1 MADRYDD
8 ELAERRAGGGRPK
21 RERGAGEAA
30 ATTGAGGG
38 ALPLQWADPPE
49 EPEAQSDPSVGRAEE
64 AVDDADPGE
73 QSGEVVE
80 LGATIDLTGRAARS
94 QADDLEVWSDV
105 LRRRPAEAARLTGH
119 PSAAG
124 ERITA
129 ARRRQS
135 GQPGLAGDDQSARGL
150 ATSPRR
156 PGSGPAAGADAAGA
170 DGARDGAGP
179 VGEPGAEPAA
189 GNVSR
194 LRPVP
199 PEPEPGRS
207 KGFGSDLATRV
218 ITGAVVAAGGLLVL
232 NAGPGPASVL
242 VALIVAFGVIEL
254 CGALRTQGYRPAGL
268 VALLGSVGLVLG
280 AYHGGE
286 PAFAATVAAVVP
298 ATLLW
303 YLAGVTRARP
313 APGVASTFLAFG
325 YVGIMGGFAGL
336 ILRLDDGVGLLLGV
350 VLCCVAYDVSGY
362 LAGRRFGRRHIAPQ
376 ISPNKTVEGLVAG
389 MGGSVVIGFVLVGAI
404 SPWGHFSALAL
415 GVLVAVMAPLGDLCE
430 SLLKRDLGVKDLGGL
445 LPGHGGVLDR
455 FDAML
460 FSLPAVYY
468 LVKLLGVV

>member
-8 ELAERRAGGGRPK
+8 ELAERRAGSGRPK
-21 RERGAGEAA
+21 RERGAGGAA

-38 ALPLQWADPPE
+38 ALPLQWADLPV
-49 EPEAQSDPSVGRAEE
+49 EPEAEGDPLPVRAEE
-64 AVDDADPGE
+64 ADDDADPGE
-73 QSGEVVE
+73 RPGEVVE
-80 LGATIDLTGRAARS
+80 LGATIDLTGRATRGG
-94 QADDLEVWSDV
+94 ADDLDAWSDV

-124 ERITA
+124 ERIAA
-129 ARRRQS
+129 ARRRQPGQS
-135 GQPGLAGDDQSARGL
+135 GQSGDDEFARPL
-150 ATSPRR
+150 LHNPRR
-156 PGSGPAAGADAAGA
+156 QGGGQGDADAGATAAE
-170 DGARDGAGP
+170 AGP
-179 VGEPGAEPAA
+179 GDEAGGEPAA
-189 GNVSR
+189 VGNVSR

-199 PEPEPGRS
+199 PEPEQPGRS
-207 KGFGSDLATRV
+207 KGFGSDLATRI

-232 NAGPGPASVL
+232 NAGPGPAAVL
-242 VALIVAFGVIEL
+242 VSLIVALGVIEL

-286 PAFAATVAAVVP
+286 AAFAATVAAVVP

-336 ILRLDDGVGLLLGV
+336 ILRLHDGVGLLLGL
-350 VLCCVAYDVSGY
+350 VLCAVAYDISGY

-389 MGGSVVIGFVLVGAI
+389 MGGSVVIGFILVGAI

-415 GVLVAVMAPLGDLCE
+415 GVLMAVMAPLGDLCE
-430 SLLKRDLGVKDLGGL
+430 SLIKRDLGVKDLGGL

-460 FSLPAVYY
+460 FALPAVYY
-468 LVKLLGVV
+468 LIKLLGVA

>member
-1 MADRYDD
+1 
-8 ELAERRAGGGRPK
+8 
-21 RERGAGEAA
+21 
-30 ATTGAGGG
+30 
-38 ALPLQWADPPE
+38 
-49 EPEAQSDPSVGRAEE
+49 
-64 AVDDADPGE
+64 
-73 QSGEVVE
+73 
-80 LGATIDLTGRAARS
+80 
-94 QADDLEVWSDV
+94 
-105 LRRRPAEAARLTGH
+105 
-119 PSAAG
+119 
-124 ERITA
+124 
-129 ARRRQS
+129 
-135 GQPGLAGDDQSARGL
+135 
-150 ATSPRR
+150 
-156 PGSGPAAGADAAGA
+156 
-170 DGARDGAGP
+170 
-179 VGEPGAEPAA
+179 
-189 GNVSR
+189 
-194 LRPVP
+194 RPVP

-325 YVGIMGGFAGL
+325 FVGIM
-336 ILRLDDGVGLLLGV
+336 LRLDDGVGLLLGV
-350 VLCCVAYDVSGY
+350 VLSCVAYDVSGY

-389 MGGSVVIGFVLVGAI
+389 M
-404 SPWGHFSALAL
+404 
-415 GVLVAVMAPLGDLCE
+415 
-430 SLLKRDLGVKDLGGL
+430 
-445 LPGHGGVLDR
+445 
-455 FDAML
+455 
-460 FSLPAVYY
+460 
-468 LVKLLGVV
+468 

>member
-1 MADRYDD
+1 VADGYDD
-8 ELAERRAGGGRPK
+8 ELAERRAGTGRPK
-21 RERGAGEAA
+21 RDRGAGGAA
-30 ATTGAGGG
+30 ATTGGGG
-38 ALPLQWADPPE
+38 ALPLQWAEPSD
-49 EPEAQSDPSVGRAEE
+49 EPEGEGDPSVDRAEE
-64 AVDDADPGE
+64 AGNDADPGE
-73 QSGEVVE
+73 RSGEVVE
-80 LGATIDLTGRAARS
+80 LGATIDLTGRASRG

-124 ERITA
+124 ERIAA
-129 ARRRQS
+129 ARRRQA
-135 GQPGLAGDDQSARGL
+135 GQAAQPGPAADDESARARL
-150 ATSPRR
+150 DSPRR
-156 PGSGPAAGADAAGA
+156 PEGDSAPADEPGDAAA
-170 DGARDGAGP
+170 A
-179 VGEPGAEPAA
+179 VGK
-189 GNVSR
+189 VSR

-199 PEPEPGRS
+199 PEPEQPGGS
-207 KGFGSDLATRV
+207 KGFGSDLVTRV
-218 ITGAVVAAGGLLVL
+218 VTGAVVAAGGLLVL
-232 NAGPGPASVL
+232 NAGPGPAAVL
-242 VALIVAFGVIEL
+242 VSLIVALGVIEL

-286 PAFAATVAAVVP
+286 AAFAATAAAVVP
-298 ATLLW
+298 VTLLW

-313 APGVASTFLAFG
+313 APGVASTLLAFG
-325 YVGIMGGFAGL
+325 YVGVMGGFAGL
-336 ILRLDDGVGLLLGV
+336 ILRLDDGVGLLLGL
-350 VLCCVAYDVSGY
+350 VLCAVAYDISGY

-376 ISPNKTVEGLVAG
+376 ISPNKTVEGLLAG
-389 MGGSVVIGFVLVGAI
+389 MGGSVVVGFVLVGAI

-460 FSLPAVYY
+460 FALPAVYY
-468 LVKLLGVV
+468 LIKLLGVA